1 MSAQSP
7 VIRVLV
13 VDDSAFVRKVV
24 REMLSRHAD
33 IEVVGTARDGEEAL
47 QYVEDLRPDVVTC
60 DLMMPR
66 VDGVEFVRRQMRRR
80 PLPIL
85 VLTSSPE
92 DAPRVLETLQSGAID
107 LVRKPTALATDELM
121 SIREQLAEKIRDAAR
136 ATIGNLRGEV
146 TTTEAAVAPAVLTP
160 TRRPVP
166 STAGKVDIVV
176 IGISTGGP
184 QALRRLLPMLPAD
197 FPVPI
202 ALVLHMPVG
211 YTALYSQKLDEICA
225 LEVVEAHEGVEVRP
239 GRVIVA
245 QAGRHL
251 VLRRAIGGK
260 VLAHLSMQPIDKI
273 HRPSVDVLF
282 RSAADAYGERVLAV
296 VMTGMGDDGKQ
307 GAAWIKACGGAVI
320 TEAESSCVIYGMPRS
335 VAEAGL
341 SDAAVPLEGMAQAIL
356 QRT

>member
-1 MSAQSP
+1 MSDET
-7 VIRVLV
+7 IRVLV

-33 IEVVGTARDGEEAL
+33 LEVVGTARDGEEAL
-47 QYVEDLRPDVVTC
+47 QYVEELRPDVVTC

-92 DAPRVLETLQSGAID
+92 DAPRVLETLQAGAVD
-107 LVRKPTALATDELM
+107 LVRKPTALATDELL
-121 SIREQLAEKIRDAAR
+121 SIREQLAQKVRDAAR
-136 ATIGNLRGEV
+136 AVVGNLRGEAPP
-146 TTTEAAVAPAVLTP
+146 EAAVPPPLKPAFSPAV
-160 TRRPVP
+160 P
-166 STAGKVDIVV
+166 SIAGKVDVVV

-184 QALRRLLPMLPAD
+184 QALRRLLPMFPAD

-211 YTALYSQKLDEICA
+211 YTALYAQKLDEICA
-225 LEVVEAHEGVEVRP
+225 LEVVEAHEGAELRA

-251 VLRRAIGGK
+251 VLRRTITGK
-260 VLAHLSMQPIDKI
+260 VMAHLSMQPIDKI

-282 RSAADAYGERVLAV
+282 RSAADVYGERVLAV

-307 GAAWIKACGGAVI
+307 GASWIKACGGAVLS
-320 TEAESSCVIYGMPRS
+320 EAESSCVIYGMPRS

>member
-1 MSAQSP
+1 MSDET
-7 VIRVLV
+7 IRVLV

-33 IEVVGTARDGEEAL
+33 LEVVGTARDGEEAL
-47 QYVEDLRPDVVTC
+47 QYVEELRPDVVTC

-92 DAPRVLETLQSGAID
+92 DAPRVLETLQAGAVD
-107 LVRKPTALATDELM
+107 LVRKPTALATDELL
-121 SIREQLAEKIRDAAR
+121 SIREQLAQKVRDAAR
-136 ATIGNLRGEV
+136 AVVGNLRGEAPP
-146 TTTEAAVAPAVLTP
+146 EAAVPPLLASAFSPAVP
-160 TRRPVP
+160 PV
-166 STAGKVDIVV
+166 AGKVDVVV

-184 QALRRLLPMLPAD
+184 QALRRLLPMFPAD

-211 YTALYSQKLDEICA
+211 YTALYAQKLDEICA
-225 LEVVEAHEGVEVRP
+225 LEVVEAHEGAELRA

-251 VLRRAIGGK
+251 VLRRTITGK
-260 VLAHLSMQPIDKI
+260 VMAHLSMQPIDKI

-282 RSAADAYGERVLAV
+282 RSAADVYGERVLAV

-307 GAAWIKACGGAVI
+307 GASWIKACGGAVLS
-320 TEAESSCVIYGMPRS
+320 EAESSCVIYGMPRS